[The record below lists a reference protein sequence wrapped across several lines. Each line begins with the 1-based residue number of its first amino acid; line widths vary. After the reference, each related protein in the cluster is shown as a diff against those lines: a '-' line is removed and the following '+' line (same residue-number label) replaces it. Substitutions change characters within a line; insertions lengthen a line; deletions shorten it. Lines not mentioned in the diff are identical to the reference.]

1 MFHRFLRQNNFDKFN
16 IHFHTLRHTYATML
30 LEKGTNPK
38 IAQFLLGHRSVKIT
52 ITVYNSV
59 NSDYV
64 RETTDRLNTRIQE
77 QQKEKEIEIEKP
89 KEPELTDEEI
99 DRMIREL
106 ERKKK
111 RKERD
116 MEM

>member
-1 MFHRFLRQNNFDKFN
+1 MLILYELYSNVKQYFEETPTKL
-16 IHFHTLRHTYATML
+16 HTKKNY
-30 LEKGTNPK
+30 K
-38 IAQFLLGHRSVKIT
+38 IIVVPFANKTT

-64 RETTDRLNTRIQE
+64 REATGRLNTRIQE
-77 QQKEKEIEIEKP
+77 QQKEKEVEIEQT

-111 RKERD
+111 RKEKD
-116 MEM
+116 FEM

>member
-1 MFHRFLRQNNFDKFN
+1 MN
-16 IHFHTLRHTYATML
+16 
-30 LEKGTNPK
+30 ENPK
-38 IAQFLLGHRSVKIT
+38 VIQQLLGHRDVKTT

-64 RETTDRLNTRIQE
+64 REATDRLNSKIQE
-77 QQKEKEIEIEKP
+77 QQKEKEVEIEKL
-89 KEPELTDEEI
+89 KDDELTNEEI

-111 RKERD
+111 RKEKD
-116 MEM
+116 FEM